1 MLFESLSKDLIRR
14 VLVNVENV
22 MYITSPYDLDKPGL
36 IDPHTGKGEFREQ
49 KKQVGYVAPDKCFHS
64 DIGDYYCPGH
74 EALAKK
80 FSGKPDEI
88 IGMGQ
93 PSPRILSTGMTKDN
107 SMETDP
113 TPNVYVEE
121 GEIDILIF
129 SKLSYNPIRLLDV
142 INQIAN
148 VLIYPNLVPVID
160 LATQEETPWKPGVLI
175 ITYGSCEDDVFSQSE
190 RKQYR
195 MSTLTLNFKT

>member
-1 MLFESLSKDLIRR
+1 MLFESLSKSFIRR
-14 VLVNVENV
+14 VLANVENV
-22 MYITSPYDLDKPGL
+22 MYITSPYDLDKPGVV
-36 IDPHTGKGEFREQ
+36 GEFKAQ
-49 KKQVGYVAPDKCFHS
+49 KSQVGYSKPLDDYTTS
-64 DIGDYYCPGH
+64 DNI
-74 EALAKK
+74 L
-80 FSGKPDEI
+80 
-88 IGMGQ
+88 GMGQ
-93 PSPRILSTGMTKDN
+93 PSPRIISTGMTKDN

-129 SKLSYNPIRLLDV
+129 SKLNYNPIRLLDV
-142 INQIAN
+142 NNQIAN
-148 VLIYPNLVPVID
+148 VLIYPNLVLDEGKV
-160 LATQEETPWKPGVLI
+160 WKPGVLI